1 MQWVCFDGSFVPAD
15 RPLFTAGNRG
25 FKWGDGVFET
35 ARFYN
40 KALLLSPYHFERLF
54 SGMQLLHITPRV
66 MPAQLTDA
74 IEALCKKNHCSDL
87 ARVRLAVYRNDENA
101 ASYVIEA
108 TALPPE
114 TLQWNESGWHIG
126 LYPFARIS
134 CDAFANLKS
143 ANYLPYVMAGSYAK
157 EQGLDECLVL
167 NSYNRIGEGSKTNLF
182 LCNGRDI
189 ATPALSEGCVAGVM
203 RRYVIERLK
212 ELGYAVHQTAV
223 TEEEVLAAEAVFL
236 TNATEGL
243 RWVRCFKDKEYGH
256 GDLKKLYHL
265 LFEPLYR

>member
-1 MQWVCFDGSFVPAD
+1 MQWVCFDGSFVPASQ
-15 RPLFTAGNRG
+15 PLFTAGNRG

-40 KALLLSPYHFERLF
+40 DALLLSTYHFERLF
-54 SGMQLLHITPRV
+54 SGMQLLHITPRFT
-66 MPAQLTDA
+66 PAQLIEV
-74 IEALCKKNHCSDL
+74 IEALCKKNHCSGL

-108 TALPPE
+108 TPLPPE
-114 TLQWNESGWHIG
+114 TMQWNESGWRLG
-126 LYPFARIS
+126 LYPFARKS

-143 ANYLPYVMAGSYAK
+143 ANYLPYVMAGAYAK
-157 EQGLDECLVL
+157 EQGIDECLVL
-167 NSYNRIGEGSKTNLF
+167 NSYNRIGEGSKTNVF
-182 LCNGRDI
+182 LWKGRNVT
-189 ATPALSEGCVAGVM
+189 TPALSEGCVAGVM

-212 ELGYAVHQTAV
+212 EFGYAVHQTAV
-223 TEEEVLAAEAVFL
+223 TEEDVFGAEAVFL

-243 RWVRCFKDKEYGH
+243 RWVHSFKDKEYGH

>member
-1 MQWVCFDGSFVPAD
+1 MCFDGSFVPAD
-15 RPLFTAGNRG
+15 QPLFTAGNRG

-35 ARFYN
+35 AKFYN
-40 KALLLSPYHFERLF
+40 NTLLLATYHFERLF
-54 SGMQLLHITPRV
+54 SGLRLLHITPRFT
-66 MPAQLTDA
+66 PQQLTDA
-74 IEALCKKNHCSDL
+74 IALLCEKNNCTDR
-87 ARVRLAVYRNDENA
+87 ARVRLATYRNDTNA

-114 TLQWNESGWHIG
+114 TVQWNESGWRIG

-143 ANYLPYVMAGSYAK
+143 ANYLPYVMAGAYAK

-203 RRYVIERLK
+203 RRYVIEKLK
-212 ELGYAVHQTAV
+212 GLGYAVHQTAV

-243 RWVRCFKDKEYGH
+243 RWVRYFKEEEYRH
-256 GDLKKLYHL
+256 GDLKKLYYL

>member
-1 MQWVCFDGSFVPAD
+1 MQWVCFDGSFVLAGK
-15 RPLFTAGNRG
+15 PLFTAGNRG

-40 KALLLSPYHFERLF
+40 NALLLSTYHFDRLF
-54 SGMQLLHITPRV
+54 SGLQLLHIIPRFTPE
-66 MPAQLTDA
+66 QLTK
-74 IEALCKKNHCSDL
+74 IIGSLCKKNHCTNL

-108 TALPPE
+108 TTLPPE
-114 TLQWNESGWHIG
+114 TVQWNESGWRLG
-126 LYPFARIS
+126 LYPYARKS

-143 ANYLPYVMAGSYAK
+143 ANYLPYVMAGAYAK
-157 EQGLDECLVL
+157 EQGMDECLVL
-167 NSYNRIGEGSKTNLF
+167 NSYNRICEGSKTNLF
-182 LCNGRDI
+182 LCNGKDVS
-189 ATPALSEGCVAGVM
+189 TPALSEGCVAGVM
-203 RRYVIERLK
+203 RRYVIEKLK
-212 ELGYAVHQTAV
+212 ELGYAVHQTMI

-265 LFEPLYR
+265 LFEPPYR